1 MTQRRARVEPLLLR
15 VCAELGAGR
24 ISEAFIVD
32 TPGIQCD
39 GFTDDASKHI
49 TINPAFQTVDTV
61 IHELLHRLYPAWS
74 ETYVRNRTTFL
85 RRRMSDADVLAVYSE
100 YSKRVYR
107 RKRKRDIRDG

>member
-1 MTQRRARVEPLLLR
+1 MKRRAHESLLLR

-32 TPGIQCD
+32 APGIQCD

-49 TINPAFQTVDTV
+49 TINPAFQTIDTV
-61 IHELLHRLYPAWS
+61 IHELLHRLHPAWS

-85 RRRMSDADVLAVYSE
+85 RRRMSDADVQAVYGE
-100 YSKRVYR
+100 YQRRVHR
-107 RKRKRDIRDG
+107 RKRPRDIREA